1 MNKFAAALEE
11 KKGIK
16 PKPAV
21 DIESFIQSAASDGS
35 LAKEEVVALK
45 VVEVV
50 PEKAPLSPVERVL
63 NELTDLQASIK
74 ETGKKGKIERMTASM
89 HKEQLLK
96 AEIIRLTMEEE
107 KGVSLSMSQIV
118 AMLIDKRFSEID
130 K

>member
-11 KKGIK
+11 KKNK
-16 PKPAV
+16 QQNPVV
-21 DIESFIQSAASDGS
+21 DINTFIQSAASDGDLS
-35 LAKEEVVALK
+35 KEEVVVITEPVVEDLTPLKRALK
-45 VVEVV
+45 E
-50 PEKAPLSPVERVL
+50 LSE
-63 NELTDLQASIK
+63 LQALIK

-118 AMLIDKRFSEID
+118 AMLIDKRFSEIY

>member
-11 KKGIK
+11 KKNK
-16 PKPAV
+16 QQNPVV
-21 DIESFIQSAASDGS
+21 DINTFIQSAASDGDLS
-35 LAKEEVVALK
+35 KEEVVVIPEP
-45 VVEVV
+45 VVEDLT
-50 PEKAPLSPVERVL
+50 PLKRTL
-63 NELTDLQASIK
+63 KELSELQALIK

-118 AMLIDKRFSEID
+118 AMLIDKRFSEIY

>member
-11 KKGIK
+11 KKNK
-16 PKPAV
+16 QQNPVV
-21 DIESFIQSAASDGS
+21 DINTFIQSAASDGDLS
-35 LAKEEVVALK
+35 KEEVVVIPEPVVEDLTPLKRALK
-45 VVEVV
+45 E
-50 PEKAPLSPVERVL
+50 LS
-63 NELTDLQASIK
+63 ELQSLIK

-118 AMLIDKRFSEID
+118 AMLIDKRFSEIY

>member
-11 KKGIK
+11 KKNK
-16 PKPAV
+16 QQNPVV
-21 DIESFIQSAASDGS
+21 DINTFIQSAASDGDLS
-35 LAKEEVVALK
+35 KEEVVVIPEP
-45 VVEVV
+45 VVEDLT
-50 PEKAPLSPVERVL
+50 PLKRSL
-63 NELTDLQASIK
+63 KELSELQALIK

-118 AMLIDKRFSEID
+118 AMLIDKRFSEIY